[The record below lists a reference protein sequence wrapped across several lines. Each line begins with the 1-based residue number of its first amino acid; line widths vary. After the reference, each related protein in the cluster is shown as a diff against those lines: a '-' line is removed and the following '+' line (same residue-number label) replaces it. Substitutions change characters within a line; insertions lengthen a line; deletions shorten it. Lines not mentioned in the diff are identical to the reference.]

1 MTQSAVSA
9 ALGRLRTL
17 YGDPLFTRTGRGLA
31 PSLRAR
37 ELRPVIG
44 EALDKC
50 RQSLALARPGR
61 AGVAGRSVTLGLSDD
76 FEIALGR
83 DIMDRLA
90 VEAPGLRVIF
100 RQTHSGMAADMLMA
114 READLVIASGGLS
127 AASLRKALAGRGGY
141 ACLLD
146 PASLRRGQ
154 KTLSVEEFVRREH
167 VLVSSGG
174 FIGVVDEV
182 LHGMGLKRR
191 AQASTTHFSALAFF
205 TLPEHA
211 ARGLARAAGLALLPC
226 PVDMPDYAI
235 ELGWRAD
242 VLRDPAASALRRCCR
257 CLRPIAG
264 ALDCQR
270 GWILRFARRARDRG
284 RDCRTSMSDGWS
296 IKTNIP
302 RRSMHQIPPHG
313 TCHAE
318 IFEHIDR
325 RLNNCQSSIF
335 DHDHAP
341 TLRPV
346 LDQFHEL
353 SCPRKVLMAATAQV
367 TRLFQVGA
375 CKAFYSSCRIMSPQ
389 SVKVLVAD
397 DHPRSVPACGM
408 R

>member
-191 AQASTTHFSALAFF
+191 VQASTTHFSALAFLLRGGTALA

-242 VLRDPAASALRRCCR
+242 VLRDPAASALRRCLLPLLETYR
-257 CLRPIAG
+257 
-264 ALDCQR
+264 
-270 GWILRFARRARDRG
+270 WRA
-284 RDCRTSMSDGWS
+284 
-296 IKTNIP
+296 
-302 RRSMHQIPPHG
+302 
-313 TCHAE
+313 
-318 IFEHIDR
+318 
-325 RLNNCQSSIF
+325 
-335 DHDHAP
+335 
-341 TLRPV
+341 
-346 LDQFHEL
+346 
-353 SCPRKVLMAATAQV
+353 
-367 TRLFQVGA
+367 
-375 CKAFYSSCRIMSPQ
+375 
-389 SVKVLVAD
+389 
-397 DHPRSVPACGM
+397 
-408 R
+408 

>member
-1 MTQSAVSA
+1 M
-9 ALGRLRTL
+9 
-17 YGDPLFTRTGRGLA
+17 
-31 PSLRAR
+31 
-37 ELRPVIG
+37 IG

-127 AASLRKALAGRGGY
+127 AALRKALAGRGGY
-141 ACLLD
+141 ACSLD

-191 AQASTTHFSALAFF
+191 VQASTTHFSALAFCCA
-205 TLPEHA
+205 A
-211 ARGLARAAGLALLPC
+211 ARRWPRCPSMPRGAWRGRGLALLPC

-242 VLRDPAASALRRCCR
+242 VLRDPAASALRRCSLPLLETYR
-257 CLRPIAG
+257 
-264 ALDCQR
+264 
-270 GWILRFARRARDRG
+270 WRA
-284 RDCRTSMSDGWS
+284 
-296 IKTNIP
+296 
-302 RRSMHQIPPHG
+302 
-313 TCHAE
+313 
-318 IFEHIDR
+318 
-325 RLNNCQSSIF
+325 
-335 DHDHAP
+335 
-341 TLRPV
+341 
-346 LDQFHEL
+346 
-353 SCPRKVLMAATAQV
+353 
-367 TRLFQVGA
+367 
-375 CKAFYSSCRIMSPQ
+375 
-389 SVKVLVAD
+389 
-397 DHPRSVPACGM
+397 
-408 R
+408 

>member
-1 MTQSAVSA
+1 MKKIDIASTAPRVTAGDPTDWNLPDLNLLKVFEAIYDEGGAGRAALRLGVTQSAVSA
-9 ALGRLRTL
+9 ALGRLRVL

-31 PSLRAR
+31 PSLRGR

-100 RQTHSGMAADMLMA
+100 RQAHSRMAADMLMA

-127 AASLRKALAGRGGY
+127 AAALQKALVGHGGY

-191 AQASTTHFSALAFF
+191 VQASTTHFSALAFLLRGGAALA

-211 ARGLARAAGLALLPC
+211 ARGLGRAAGLALLPC
-226 PVDMPDYAI
+226 PVAMPGYAI
-235 ELGWRAD
+235 ELGGRAD
-242 VLRDPAASALRRCCR
+242 ALRDPAASALRRCLLPLLEQYSWR
-257 CLRPIAG
+257 
-264 ALDCQR
+264 AL
-270 GWILRFARRARDRG
+270 
-284 RDCRTSMSDGWS
+284 
-296 IKTNIP
+296 
-302 RRSMHQIPPHG
+302 
-313 TCHAE
+313 
-318 IFEHIDR
+318 
-325 RLNNCQSSIF
+325 
-335 DHDHAP
+335 
-341 TLRPV
+341 
-346 LDQFHEL
+346 
-353 SCPRKVLMAATAQV
+353 
-367 TRLFQVGA
+367 
-375 CKAFYSSCRIMSPQ
+375 
-389 SVKVLVAD
+389 SV
-397 DHPRSVPACGM
+397 
-408 R
+408 

>member
-1 MTQSAVSA
+1 MKKTDIASTAPRVAAGDPTDWNLPDLNLLKVFEAIYDEGGAGRAARLGVTQSAVSA
-9 ALGRLRTL
+9 ALARLRAL

-90 VEAPGLRVIF
+90 AEAPGLRVIF
-100 RQTHSGMAADMLMA
+100 RQAHSRMAADMLMA

-127 AASLRKALAGRGGY
+127 AAALQKALVGHGGY

-154 KTLSVEEFVRREH
+154 KALSVEEFVRREH

-191 AQASTTHFSALAFF
+191 VQASTSHFPRWPSCCA
-205 TLPEHA
+205 A
-211 ARGLARAAGLALLPC
+211 ARRWLRCPSMPRAA
-226 PVDMPDYAI
+226 
-235 ELGWRAD
+235 WRGRQAW
-242 VLRDPAASALRRCCR
+242 RCCR
-257 CLRPIAG
+257 VPSPCRAMPSSWVGAPMPCAIRPRLRCG
-264 ALDCQR
+264 DVCSR
-270 GWILRFARRARDRG
+270 CW
-284 RDCRTSMSDGWS
+284 
-296 IKTNIP
+296 
-302 RRSMHQIPPHG
+302 
-313 TCHAE
+313 
-318 IFEHIDR
+318 
-325 RLNNCQSSIF
+325 SSISG
-335 DHDHAP
+335 AP
-341 TLRPV
+341 CPFERGCAPV
-346 LDQFHEL
+346 
-353 SCPRKVLMAATAQV
+353 A
-367 TRLFQVGA
+367 
-375 CKAFYSSCRIMSPQ
+375 
-389 SVKVLVAD
+389 SVKKTASASSRRCRSWTCAAEGQAKMNTRIEACVEF
-397 DHPRSVPACGM
+397 RSVELPCALLNI
-408 R
+408 RIED

>member
-1 MTQSAVSA
+1 MKKIDILPAASRAAAGDQTDGNLPDLNLLKVFEAIYDEGGAGRAALRLGVTQSAVSA

-191 AQASTTHFSALAFF
+191 VQASTTHFSALAFLLRGGTALA

-211 ARGLARAAGLALLPC
+211 ARGLARAGLALLPC

-242 VLRDPAASALRRCCR
+242 VLRDPAASALRRCRCR

-284 RDCRTSMSDGWS
+284 RDCRTSMSDGMVN
-296 IKTNIP
+296 K
-302 RRSMHQIPPHG
+302 RR
-313 TCHAE
+313 
-318 IFEHIDR
+318 IFR
-325 RLNNCQSSIF
+325 
-335 DHDHAP
+335 
-341 TLRPV
+341 
-346 LDQFHEL
+346 
-353 SCPRKVLMAATAQV
+353 
-367 TRLFQVGA
+367 VGA
-375 CKAFYSSCRIMSPQ
+375 CIKFRRME
-389 SVKVLVAD
+389 LV
-397 DHPRSVPACGM
+397 M
-408 R
+408 RKFLNISIED

>member
-146 PASLRRGQ
+146 PASLRRG
-154 KTLSVEEFVRREH
+154 RRRCRSK
-167 VLVSSGG
+167 SSCA
-174 FIGVVDEV
+174 VNTCWC
-182 LHGMGLKRR
+182 RR
-191 AQASTTHFSALAFF
+191 AASSAWW
-205 TLPEHA
+205 TK
-211 ARGLARAAGLALLPC
+211 
-226 PVDMPDYAI
+226 
-235 ELGWRAD
+235 
-242 VLRDPAASALRRCCR
+242 CC
-257 CLRPIAG
+257 
-264 ALDCQR
+264 
-270 GWILRFARRARDRG
+270 
-284 RDCRTSMSDGWS
+284 
-296 IKTNIP
+296 
-302 RRSMHQIPPHG
+302 
-313 TCHAE
+313 
-318 IFEHIDR
+318 
-325 RLNNCQSSIF
+325 
-335 DHDHAP
+335 
-341 TLRPV
+341 
-346 LDQFHEL
+346 
-353 SCPRKVLMAATAQV
+353 TAW
-367 TRLFQVGA
+367 A
-375 CKAFYSSCRIMSPQ
+375 
-389 SVKVLVAD
+389 
-397 DHPRSVPACGM
+397 
-408 R
+408 

>member
-1 MTQSAVSA
+1 MKKTDIASTAPRVAAGDPTDWNLPDLNLLKVFEAIYDEGGAGRAALRLGVTQSAVSA
-9 ALGRLRTL
+9 ALARLRAL

-100 RQTHSGMAADMLMA
+100 RRAHSRMAADMLMA

-127 AASLRKALAGRGGY
+127 AAALQKALVGHGGY

-154 KTLSVEEFVRREH
+154 KALSVEEFVRREH

-191 AQASTTHFSALAFF
+191 VQASTSHFSALAFLLRGGAALA

-226 PVDMPDYAI
+226 PVAMPGYAI

-242 VLRDPAASALRRCCR
+242 ALRDPAASALRRC
-257 CLRPIAG
+257 LQP
-264 ALDCQR
+264 LLEQYL
-270 GWILRFARRARDRG
+270 W
-284 RDCRTSMSDGWS
+284 RT
-296 IKTNIP
+296 
-302 RRSMHQIPPHG
+302 
-313 TCHAE
+313 
-318 IFEHIDR
+318 
-325 RLNNCQSSIF
+325 
-335 DHDHAP
+335 
-341 TLRPV
+341 
-346 LDQFHEL
+346 L
-353 SCPRKVLMAATAQV
+353 SV
-367 TRLFQVGA
+367 
-375 CKAFYSSCRIMSPQ
+375 
-389 SVKVLVAD
+389 
-397 DHPRSVPACGM
+397 
-408 R
+408 

>member
-1 MTQSAVSA
+1 MKKIDILPAASRAAAGDQTDGNLPDLNLLKVFEAIYDEGGAGRAALRLGVTQSAVSA

-191 AQASTTHFSALAFF
+191 VQASTTHFSALAFLLRGGTALA

-242 VLRDPAASALRRCCR
+242 VLRDPAASALRRCLLPLLETYR
-257 CLRPIAG
+257 
-264 ALDCQR
+264 
-270 GWILRFARRARDRG
+270 WRA
-284 RDCRTSMSDGWS
+284 
-296 IKTNIP
+296 
-302 RRSMHQIPPHG
+302 
-313 TCHAE
+313 
-318 IFEHIDR
+318 
-325 RLNNCQSSIF
+325 
-335 DHDHAP
+335 
-341 TLRPV
+341 
-346 LDQFHEL
+346 
-353 SCPRKVLMAATAQV
+353 
-367 TRLFQVGA
+367 
-375 CKAFYSSCRIMSPQ
+375 
-389 SVKVLVAD
+389 
-397 DHPRSVPACGM
+397 
-408 R
+408 